1 MLTNPSG
8 GLTARKWIIPAA
20 LLVLALLVFLG
31 WRGVFA
37 PQQADAPSNTRSAV
51 AEAPLGS
58 AAPGNAGQ
66 AARPVIPAAPVPP
79 DLAAP
84 AAEAPR
90 SEAAANASARNEA
103 ARSEAAPAGASAAAQ
118 PAMEPPRFD
127 VVRVGA
133 RGSAVI
139 AGRAAPGAEVIV
151 MADNGRELGRAR
163 ADRRG
168 EFVILPADPLPPGN
182 MELSLVARLGDQEV
196 RGPDTVVLVVPDTA
210 AQMAEAGRASREA
223 AQSQDQQVQS
233 PAERTSRDAA
243 PSQDQQVQSPAERT
257 SRDAAPSQDQQV
269 QTAAPA
275 QPTGPLA
282 VLVPM
287 RPEGTAPRVLQ
298 GGEAASPE
306 RAASRLSIDSVEYDQ
321 GGAMIFAG
329 SAQPGAV
336 LRLYINDL
344 HAGDATADMMGRWS
358 LMPETQPAV
367 GRHRLRVDQI
377 SPAEGRVLARAEVP
391 FQREELP
398 NELLAQQRIVVQPGH
413 NLWRIA
419 RATYGRGTRYT
430 VIYQANRDQIADPN
444 RIFPGQVFALPAAS
458 PAPEASNRPR

>member
-51 AEAPLGS
+51 AEAPSGS

-118 PAMEPPRFD
+118 PTMEPPRFD

-151 MADNGRELGRAR
+151 LADNGRELGRAR

-233 PAERTSRDAA
+233 PA
-243 PSQDQQVQSPAERT
+243 
-257 SRDAAPSQDQQV
+257 
-269 QTAAPA
+269 PA

-306 RAASRLSIDSVEYDQ
+306 RTASRLSIDSVEYDQ

-367 GRHRLRVDQI
+367 GRHRLRMDQI

-398 NELLAQQRIVVQPGH
+398 SELLAQQRIVVQPGH

-430 VIYQANRDQIADPN
+430 VIYQANREQIADPN

-458 PAPEASNRPR
+458 PAPEASSRPR

>member
-103 ARSEAAPAGASAAAQ
+103 ARSEAAPAGAAAAAQ

-223 AQSQDQQVQS
+223 AQ
-233 PAERTSRDAA
+233 
-243 PSQDQQVQSPAERT
+243 SQDQQVQSPAERT

-391 FQREELP
+391 FQREDLP

>member
-196 RGPDTVVLVVPDTA
+196 RGPDTVVLMVPDTA

-223 AQSQDQQVQS
+223 AQ
-233 PAERTSRDAA
+233 
-243 PSQDQQVQSPAERT
+243 SQDQQVQSPAERT

>member
-51 AEAPLGS
+51 AEAPSGS

-118 PAMEPPRFD
+118 PTMEPPRFD

-233 PAERTSRDAA
+233 PA
-243 PSQDQQVQSPAERT
+243 
-257 SRDAAPSQDQQV
+257 
-269 QTAAPA
+269 PA

-282 VLVPM
+282 VLVPV

-306 RAASRLSIDSVEYDQ
+306 RTASRLSIDSVEYDQ

-344 HAGDATADMMGRWS
+344 HSGDATADMMGRWS
-358 LMPETQPAV
+358 LMPVTQPAV

-398 NELLAQQRIVVQPGH
+398 SELLAQQRIVVQPGH

-419 RATYGRGTRYT
+419 RATYGRGARYT
-430 VIYQANRDQIADPN
+430 VIYQANREQIADPN

>member
-243 PSQDQQVQSPAERT
+243 PSQDQQVQ
-257 SRDAAPSQDQQV
+257 
-269 QTAAPA
+269 TAAPA

>member
-51 AEAPLGS
+51 AEAPSGS

-118 PAMEPPRFD
+118 PTMEPPRFD

-233 PAERTSRDAA
+233 PA
-243 PSQDQQVQSPAERT
+243 
-257 SRDAAPSQDQQV
+257 
-269 QTAAPA
+269 PA
-275 QPTGPLA
+275 QPTGTLA
-282 VLVPM
+282 VLVPV

-306 RAASRLSIDSVEYDQ
+306 RTASRLSIDSVEYDQ

-398 NELLAQQRIVVQPGH
+398 SELLAQQRIVVQPGH

-419 RATYGRGTRYT
+419 RATYGRGARYT
-430 VIYQANRDQIADPN
+430 VIYQANREQIADPN

>member
-84 AAEAPR
+84 AAEAPS

-243 PSQDQQVQSPAERT
+243 PSQDQQVQ
-257 SRDAAPSQDQQV
+257 
-269 QTAAPA
+269 TAAPA

-282 VLVPM
+282 VLVPV

-398 NELLAQQRIVVQPGH
+398 SELLAQQRIVVQPGH

-419 RATYGRGTRYT
+419 RATYGRGARYT
-430 VIYQANRDQIADPN
+430 VIYQANREQIADPN

>member
-151 MADNGRELGRAR
+151 LADNGRELGRAR

-223 AQSQDQQVQS
+223 AQ
-233 PAERTSRDAA
+233 
-243 PSQDQQVQSPAERT
+243 SQDQQVQSPAERT

>member
-51 AEAPLGS
+51 AEAPSGS

-223 AQSQDQQVQS
+223 AQ
-233 PAERTSRDAA
+233 
-243 PSQDQQVQSPAERT
+243 SQDQQVQSPAERT

>member
-243 PSQDQQVQSPAERT
+243 PSQDQQVQ
-257 SRDAAPSQDQQV
+257 
-269 QTAAPA
+269 TAAPA

-306 RAASRLSIDSVEYDQ
+306 RTASRLSIDSVEYDQ

>member
-243 PSQDQQVQSPAERT
+243 PSQDQQVQ
-257 SRDAAPSQDQQV
+257 
-269 QTAAPA
+269 TAAPA

-321 GGAMIFAG
+321 VGAMIFAG

>member
-118 PAMEPPRFD
+118 PTMEPPRFD

-151 MADNGRELGRAR
+151 LADNGRELGRAR

-243 PSQDQQVQSPAERT
+243 PSQDQQVQSPA
-257 SRDAAPSQDQQV
+257 
-269 QTAAPA
+269 PA

-282 VLVPM
+282 VLVPV
-287 RPEGTAPRVLQ
+287 RPEGTAPRILQ
-298 GGEAASPE
+298 GGEVASPE
-306 RAASRLSIDSVEYDQ
+306 RTASRLSIDSVEYDQ

-358 LMPETQPAV
+358 LMPVTQPAV

>member
-37 PQQADAPSNTRSAV
+37 PQQADAPTNTRSAV
-51 AEAPLGS
+51 AEAPSGS
-58 AAPGNAGQ
+58 AAPNNAGQ

-118 PAMEPPRFD
+118 PTMEPPRFD

-151 MADNGRELGRAR
+151 LADNGRELGRAR

-223 AQSQDQQVQS
+223 AQ
-233 PAERTSRDAA
+233 
-243 PSQDQQVQSPAERT
+243 SQDQQVQSPAERT

>member
-243 PSQDQQVQSPAERT
+243 PSQDQQVQ
-257 SRDAAPSQDQQV
+257 
-269 QTAAPA
+269 TAAPA

-398 NELLAQQRIVVQPGH
+398 SELLAQQRIVVQPGH

-419 RATYGRGTRYT
+419 RATYGRGARYT
-430 VIYQANRDQIADPN
+430 VIYQANREQIADPN

>member
-51 AEAPLGS
+51 GEAPLGS

-233 PAERTSRDAA
+233 PAERTSR
-243 PSQDQQVQSPAERT
+243 E
-257 SRDAAPSQDQQV
+257 AAPSQDQQV

>member
-8 GLTARKWIIPAA
+8 GLTARKWIIPAG

-37 PQQADAPSNTRSAV
+37 PQQADAPTNTRSAV
-51 AEAPLGS
+51 AEAPSGS
-58 AAPGNAGQ
+58 AAPNNAGQ

-90 SEAAANASARNEA
+90 SEAAPSASARTEV
-103 ARSEAAPAGASAAAQ
+103 ARNEAAPAGASAAAQ
-118 PAMEPPRFD
+118 ATMEPPRFD

-151 MADNGRELGRAR
+151 LADNGRELGRAR

-210 AQMAEAGRASREA
+210 AQMAEAARTSRDAAPSQGQQAQSPAERTSRDA

-233 PAERTSRDAA
+233 P
-243 PSQDQQVQSPAERT
+243 
-257 SRDAAPSQDQQV
+257 
-269 QTAAPA
+269 APA

-282 VLVPM
+282 VLVPV
-287 RPEGTAPRVLQ
+287 RPEGAAPRVLQ
-298 GGEAASPE
+298 GGESVSPE
-306 RAASRLSIDSVEYDQ
+306 RVASRLSIDSVEYDQ

-336 LRLYINDL
+336 LRLYINDV

-367 GRHRLRVDQI
+367 GRHRLRVDQL

-398 NELLAQQRIVVQPGH
+398 SELLAQQRIVVQPGH

-419 RATYGRGTRYT
+419 RATYGRGARYT
-430 VIYQANRDQIADPN
+430 VIYQANREQIADPN
-444 RIFPGQVFALPAAS
+444 RIFPGQVFALPAGS
-458 PAPEASNRPR
+458 PAPQAASRP

>member
-1 MLTNPSG
+1 MLTNPSS

-233 PAERTSRDAA
+233 PAERTSREAA
-243 PSQDQQVQSPAERT
+243 PSQDQQVQSP
-257 SRDAAPSQDQQV
+257 
-269 QTAAPA
+269 APA

-419 RATYGRGTRYT
+419 RATYGRGARYT
-430 VIYQANRDQIADPN
+430 VIYQANREQIADPN

-458 PAPEASNRPR
+458 PAPEASSRPR

>member
-51 AEAPLGS
+51 AEAPSGS

-118 PAMEPPRFD
+118 PTMEPPRFD

-233 PAERTSRDAA
+233 P
-243 PSQDQQVQSPAERT
+243 
-257 SRDAAPSQDQQV
+257 
-269 QTAAPA
+269 APA

-398 NELLAQQRIVVQPGH
+398 SELLAQQRIVVQPGH

-419 RATYGRGTRYT
+419 RATYGRGARYT
-430 VIYQANRDQIADPN
+430 VIYQANREQIADPN

>member
-243 PSQDQQVQSPAERT
+243 PSQDQQVQ
-257 SRDAAPSQDQQV
+257 
-269 QTAAPA
+269 TAAPA

-306 RAASRLSIDSVEYDQ
+306 RTASRLSIDSVEYDQ

-398 NELLAQQRIVVQPGH
+398 SELLAQQRIVVQPGH

>member
-51 AEAPLGS
+51 GEAPLGS

-118 PAMEPPRFD
+118 PTMEPPRFD

-243 PSQDQQVQSPAERT
+243 PSQDQQVQ
-257 SRDAAPSQDQQV
+257 
-269 QTAAPA
+269 TAAPA

-282 VLVPM
+282 VLVPV
-287 RPEGTAPRVLQ
+287 RPEGTAPRILQ
-298 GGEAASPE
+298 GGEVASPE
-306 RAASRLSIDSVEYDQ
+306 RTASRLSIDSVEYDQ

-358 LMPETQPAV
+358 LMPVTQPAV

-398 NELLAQQRIVVQPGH
+398 SELLAQQRIVVQPGH

-419 RATYGRGTRYT
+419 RATYGRGARYT
-430 VIYQANRDQIADPN
+430 VIYQANREQIADPN

>member
-233 PAERTSRDAA
+233 PAERTSREAA
-243 PSQDQQVQSPAERT
+243 PSQDQQVQSP
-257 SRDAAPSQDQQV
+257 
-269 QTAAPA
+269 APA

-398 NELLAQQRIVVQPGH
+398 SELLAQQRIVVQPGH

-419 RATYGRGTRYT
+419 RATYGRGARYT

>member
-1 MLTNPSG
+1 
-8 GLTARKWIIPAA
+8 
-20 LLVLALLVFLG
+20 
-31 WRGVFA
+31 
-37 PQQADAPSNTRSAV
+37 
-51 AEAPLGS
+51 
-58 AAPGNAGQ
+58 
-66 AARPVIPAAPVPP
+66 
-79 DLAAP
+79 
-84 AAEAPR
+84 
-90 SEAAANASARNEA
+90 
-103 ARSEAAPAGASAAAQ
+103 
-118 PAMEPPRFD
+118 MEPPRFD

-233 PAERTSRDAA
+233 PA
-243 PSQDQQVQSPAERT
+243 
-257 SRDAAPSQDQQV
+257 
-269 QTAAPA
+269 PA

-282 VLVPM
+282 VLVPV

-306 RAASRLSIDSVEYDQ
+306 RTASRLSIDSVEYDQ

-419 RATYGRGTRYT
+419 RATYGRGARYT

>member
-151 MADNGRELGRAR
+151 LADNGRELGRAR

-223 AQSQDQQVQS
+223 AQ
-233 PAERTSRDAA
+233 
-243 PSQDQQVQSPAERT
+243 SQDQQVQSPAERT

-419 RATYGRGTRYT
+419 RATYGRGARYT
-430 VIYQANRDQIADPN
+430 VIYQANREQIADPN

>member
-233 PAERTSRDAA
+233 PAERTSREAA
-243 PSQDQQVQSPAERT
+243 PSQDQQVQSP
-257 SRDAAPSQDQQV
+257 
-269 QTAAPA
+269 APA

>member
-90 SEAAANASARNEA
+90 SESAANASARKEA

-151 MADNGRELGRAR
+151 LADNGRELGRAR

-233 PAERTSRDAA
+233 PAERTSR
-243 PSQDQQVQSPAERT
+243 E
-257 SRDAAPSQDQQV
+257 AAPSQDQQV

-430 VIYQANRDQIADPN
+430 VIYQANKDQIADPN
-444 RIFPGQVFALPAAS
+444 RIFPGQVFALPTAQPAPAAS
-458 PAPEASNRPR
+458 SRSR

>member
-51 AEAPLGS
+51 AEAPSGS

-118 PAMEPPRFD
+118 PTMEPPRFD

-233 PAERTSRDAA
+233 PA
-243 PSQDQQVQSPAERT
+243 
-257 SRDAAPSQDQQV
+257 
-269 QTAAPA
+269 PA

-282 VLVPM
+282 VLVPV

-306 RAASRLSIDSVEYDQ
+306 RTASRLSIDSVEYDQ

-358 LMPETQPAV
+358 LIPVTQPAV

-398 NELLAQQRIVVQPGH
+398 SELLAQQRIVVQPGH

-419 RATYGRGTRYT
+419 RATYGRGARYT
-430 VIYQANRDQIADPN
+430 VIYQANREQIADPN

>member
-243 PSQDQQVQSPAERT
+243 PSQDQQVQ
-257 SRDAAPSQDQQV
+257 
-269 QTAAPA
+269 TAAPA

-282 VLVPM
+282 VLVPV

-306 RAASRLSIDSVEYDQ
+306 RTASRLSIDSVEYDQ

>member
-118 PAMEPPRFD
+118 PTMEPPRFD

-223 AQSQDQQVQS
+223 AQ
-233 PAERTSRDAA
+233 
-243 PSQDQQVQSPAERT
+243 SQDQQVQSPAERT

-419 RATYGRGTRYT
+419 RATYGRGARYT
-430 VIYQANRDQIADPN
+430 VIYQANREQIADPN

>member
-118 PAMEPPRFD
+118 PTMEPPRFD

-243 PSQDQQVQSPAERT
+243 PSQDQR
-257 SRDAAPSQDQQV
+257 V

-398 NELLAQQRIVVQPGH
+398 SELLAQQRIVVQPGH

-419 RATYGRGTRYT
+419 RATYGRGARYT
-430 VIYQANRDQIADPN
+430 VIYQANREQIADPN

>member
-243 PSQDQQVQSPAERT
+243 PSQDQQVQ
-257 SRDAAPSQDQQV
+257 
-269 QTAAPA
+269 TAAPA

-419 RATYGRGTRYT
+419 RATYGRGARYT